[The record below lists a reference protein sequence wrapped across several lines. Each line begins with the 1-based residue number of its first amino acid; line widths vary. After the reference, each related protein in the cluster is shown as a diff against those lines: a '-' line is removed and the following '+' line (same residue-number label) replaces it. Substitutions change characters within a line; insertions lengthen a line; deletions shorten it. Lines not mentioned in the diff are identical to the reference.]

1 MSNLDE
7 TPAAKQIDEDHDE
20 ASAPN
25 LWKLPLELY
34 PRIASCLDYVSDDLS
49 NLCTSLQDRVS
60 GIEGNG
66 DVDKIL
72 CGNEEYLRHIVASTN
87 TRSVESVA
95 NAKAKIL
102 QWMGSNP
109 SWTERCGDLVQAS
122 QSFCRFSIHHSNS
135 DKLNLHQYQ
144 PGVICFQGYVGTEHT
159 GNLPREGDLLHSF
172 GGGLPAAEW
181 TLDEINENVS
191 DVDTSRSPG
200 WDHHFV
206 FLRDANFIFC
216 HPIAAIVFGLEPVL
230 RHMLGS
236 GIVNIR
242 DRYDFDRVFSATK
255 EDRGMPLLYHATLS
269 PDISCFQYMMT
280 LQDIHSTFWAEA
292 NEVNLIHWC
301 AMSSKEV
308 SLRALEMGLRHPRA
322 PGINDLHRDGGTA
335 LCLLC
340 SVHGLPLKLRHKK
353 LKMLLAYKADPQLG
367 NPVPIDALRE
377 LLRFQIQDATECH
390 KLLYNEMVDLLEGRS
405 ASTSSEL
412 NGA

>member
-49 NLCTSLQDRVS
+49 NLCTSLQDRVP

-66 DVDKIL
+66 DIVDKIL

-122 QSFCRFSIHHSNS
+122 QSVCRFSIHHSNY
-135 DKLNLHQYQ
+135 DKLNLHQYH

-159 GNLPREGDLLHSF
+159 GDLPCEGDLLHSF
-172 GGGLPAAEW
+172 GCCMLAAEC
-181 TLDEINENVS
+181 TLDQINENIS

-200 WDHHFV
+200 WTHHFF
-206 FLRDANFIFC
+206 FLRDVNFIFR
-216 HPIAAIVFGLEPVL
+216 HPIAAIAFGLEPVL
-230 RHMLGS
+230 RHMLER
-236 GIVNIR
+236 GIVR
-242 DRYDFDRVFSATK
+242 FSDRYSEMLSLSKTVS
-255 EDRGMPLLYHATLS
+255 LS
-269 PDISCFQYMMT
+269 PDISGFQYLLT
-280 LQDIHSTFWAEA
+280 LRNLHSRFLG
-292 NEVNLIHWC
+292 NEINLIHWC
-301 AMSSKEV
+301 AMSSKEF
-308 SLRALEMGLRHPRA
+308 SLGALEMALRHPRA
-322 PGINDLHRDGGTA
+322 PGINDLDRHGGTA
-335 LCLLC
+335 LCLVC
-340 SVHGLPLKLRHKK
+340 IVHGIPLKLRHKK

-367 NPVPIDALRE
+367 DPLPIDALRK
-377 LLRFQIQDATECH
+377 LSHNQIQDATECH

-405 ASTSSEL
+405 ASASRF
-412 NGA
+412 NGISTH